1 LLLVPSPA
9 AFAGGQLPDESQA
22 TRRQP
27 PWQRPQTTDPPT
39 LTVPRTGWLR
49 PRTEIEE
56 GSTSFH
62 GRAGKAEHGEYEGDG
77 RDEARAIFE
86 HIGAQP
92 WLDRL
97 VALTV

>member
-1 LLLVPSPA
+1 V
-9 AFAGGQLPDESQA
+9 
-22 TRRQP
+22 QP
-27 PWQRPQTTDPPT
+27 PRIRGPAIEEDT
-39 LTVPRTGWLR
+39 LRTGIDRL
-49 PRTEIEE
+49 
-56 GSTSFH
+56 
-62 GRAGKAEHGEYEGDG
+62 RAGKAEHGEYGGDG